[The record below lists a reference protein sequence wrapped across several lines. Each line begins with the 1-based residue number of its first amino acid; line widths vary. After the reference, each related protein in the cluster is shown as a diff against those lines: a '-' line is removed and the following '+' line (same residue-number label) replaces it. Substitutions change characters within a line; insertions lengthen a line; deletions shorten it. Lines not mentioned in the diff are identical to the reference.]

1 MTELAV
7 RAMSEAEYE
16 RWQTALAERF
26 AAEQLAAGNWP
37 ADGAVERART
47 ANAALL
53 PQGLATPRML
63 ILVAVDDSDRPLGR
77 VWVGLDHPR
86 GTADTAFL
94 YDIELEA
101 EHRGR
106 GLGKALLGATEEAVR
121 EAGVAALEL
130 NVFGSNGGAIALY
143 RSAGYALTTQQMRKE
158 L

>member
-1 MTELAV
+1 
-7 RAMSEAEYE
+7 MSDPEYE

-26 AAEQLAAGNWP
+26 AAEQIAAGNWP
-37 ADGAVERART
+37 TDGAVDRARS

-63 ILVAVDDSDRPLGR
+63 ILAAIDETGRQLGR
-77 VWVGLDHPR
+77 VWVGLDHLR
-86 GTADTAFL
+86 GTPDTAFL

-106 GLGKALLGATEEAVR
+106 GLGTALLAATEQAVR
-121 EAGVAALEL
+121 EAGVSALEL

-143 RSAGYALTTQQMRKE
+143 RSAGYAVTTQQMRKE